1 MIHQHQIAEM
11 QSPVHKIYKIKITYI
26 LILIQIILYKL
37 IEAGI

>member
-11 QSPVHKIYKIKITYI
+11 QSLVQAICKIKIIYT